1 MAEITLEQI
10 HKDIIGLKEEM
21 KHLKVLIEE
30 DFELK
35 DDAVKEIE
43 ESRKKNFKELIS
55 HEAMKKEFA

>member
-1 MAEITLEQI
+1 MKKLKGSKTTTFI
-10 HKDIIGLKEEM
+10 HDEDIFVIGRRMLKN
-21 KHLKVLIEE
+21 
-30 DFELK
+30 LK